1 MSQTVGTVLIDV
13 KADTAKLVQGMQSA
27 EKSINQAVGNMKKAI
42 VGLAAA
48 YVSLNSVKAFS
59 NVIKGSIDAADAL
72 GKTAQTMGLATSSY
86 SKLTYAAEM
95 AGIQQG
101 QLDSSLKALIRSSG
115 QFVRDGGGP
124 ASKAMEEL
132 GISAEFAR
140 KNFTSTERTFE
151 IVMDRLSQMPDGFR
165 KTAIAQE
172 IFSKS
177 GGDMIRLAEGGAE
190 SLKKMGEEAERLGIV
205 VGDDFAKNAANI
217 NDQFTRLSRIGTGIA
232 NTITSQILPSLVAF
246 AKTAQE
252 AFQKPAVDAENFA
265 KISFGAIENTVKAM
279 GFLRDVG
286 TGISLAFDAVQYSV
300 LFMSKAVMDAIN
312 IPIQGINTLIEGYN
326 KLASITGMGQ
336 LGTFGGIDT
345 TWTKGAMESLTKS
358 MTESVD
364 KLAND
369 SGQKMAMDF
378 NKSFLENL
386 RNYEPE
392 VAKVLQDIVYDPIE
406 EIAQKVEDVLEPDFS
421 KQRSAFFQYYQETGR
436 MTEAWA
442 IRQNQIMEEF
452 TELIGEER
460 AAEMAEA
467 MKKNFFKPTEDD
479 AQETANAIYDA
490 FNGAARQMENS
501 FMNFFD
507 AASSGFGDF
516 GALAKNILQDVM
528 NQIIRMQI
536 VAPMVSGITGMFGG
550 MFAQG
555 GAFQGGKQI
564 TAFANGGVVGSP
576 TFFPMA
582 NGAGL
587 MGEAGPEAIMPLTR
601 IGGDLGVKAVA
612 GNTYINIH
620 NESGMNLDMRVIK
633 ESMDK
638 DGNKTLSVLLN
649 ALERNP
655 DVRQAIKGIR

>member
-13 KADTAKLVQGMQSA
+13 RADTAKLVQGMQSA

-72 GKTAQTMGLATSSY
+72 GKTAQTMGLATQSY
-86 SKLTYAAEM
+86 SKLTYAAEL

-101 QLDSSLKALIRSSG
+101 QLDSSLKALIRSSS

-124 ASKAMEEL
+124 ASKALEEL
-132 GISAEFAR
+132 GISADFAR

-205 VGDDFAKNAANI
+205 IGDDFAKNAANI
-217 NDQFTRLSRIGTGIA
+217 NDQLTRLSRIGTGIA

-252 AFQKPAVDAENFA
+252 AFQKPAIDAENFA

-406 EIAQKVEDVLEPDFS
+406 EIAQKVEEVLEPDFS

-516 GALAKNILQDVM
+516 GALAKNILRDVM

-601 IGGDLGVKAVA
+601 IGGDLGVKATA
-612 GNTYINIH
+612 GNTYINVI
-620 NESGMNLDMRVIK
+620 NESGTPVDAKVVEELSKPNGDHIK
-633 ESMDK
+633 
-638 DGNKTLSVLLN
+638 TVVLQ
-649 ALERNP
+649 AMER
-655 DVRQAIKGIR
+655 DYDFRQAIRG